1 MLTGANRDD
10 NSIASRRALI
20 NDRGSFTTPSAAVF
34 RPSVLLR
41 FAAADKLR
49 EISHMCAAVGET
61 HTTQPIQTRRNARM
75 NPPAGSTTARVVS
88 AATVS
93 IGPRCVT
100 ATLDVGHEQS

>member
-10 NSIASRRALI
+10 NSIASRTALI
-20 NDRGSFTTPSAAVF
+20 NDRGPFTTPSAAVF
-34 RPSVLLR
+34 RTSALLR

-49 EISHMCAAVGET
+49 EISHVCAAVGRDRHHTANPDASERT
-61 HTTQPIQTRRNARM
+61 HE
-75 NPPAGSTTARVVS
+75 PAGASTTARVVF

-93 IGPRCVT
+93 IGLRCVT